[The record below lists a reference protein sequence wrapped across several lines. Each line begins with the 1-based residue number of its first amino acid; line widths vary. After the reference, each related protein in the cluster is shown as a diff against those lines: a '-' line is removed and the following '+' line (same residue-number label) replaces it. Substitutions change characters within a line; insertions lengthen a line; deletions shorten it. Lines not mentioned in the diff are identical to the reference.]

1 MKFKNE
7 GFVKCFFFFCSFPRQ
22 KIKPVDSEY
31 REGRELMLTNFIKQ
45 GSYGE
50 VYGAQDVN
58 TGFRFAVK
66 KVTVVLRSWDGHTKH
81 NRCCSK
87 KTAAITLSDSYLPL
101 LLEDSVSLETIAAN
115 LNPANLNLRS
125 SAV

>member
-1 MKFKNE
+1 
-7 GFVKCFFFFCSFPRQ
+7 
-22 KIKPVDSEY
+22 
-31 REGRELMLTNFIKQ
+31 MLTNFIKQ

-87 KTAAITLSDSYLPL
+87 KRAAITLSDSYLPL